1 MDKLALEVKVIEQE
15 LLFPEAYS
23 EPAGQTSKI

>member
-15 LLFPEAYS
+15 LLFAEAYS
-23 EPAGQTSKI
+23 EPAQTSKM